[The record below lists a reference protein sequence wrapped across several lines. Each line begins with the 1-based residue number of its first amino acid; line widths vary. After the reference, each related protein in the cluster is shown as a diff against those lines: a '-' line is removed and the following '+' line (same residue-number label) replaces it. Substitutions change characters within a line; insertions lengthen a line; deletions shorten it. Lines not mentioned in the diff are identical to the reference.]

1 MVVSVVEVLPAV
13 NVVKL
18 WTVSR
23 VVTVEQAGTEVEVVE
38 IVTIVPN
45 VKVVVEVTVRQ
56 KSHFCYTNANHSDS
70 ADSLQCQSSG
80 KQVG

>member
-1 MVVSVVEVLPAV
+1 MEVLPAV
-13 NVVKL
+13 TVVKL

-23 VVTVEQAGTEVEVVE
+23 VVTVETAGTEVEVVE
-38 IVTIVPN
+38 IVTIVPY
-45 VKVVVEVTVRQ
+45 VTVVRVVVVVTVRQ